1 MTFEFGP
8 YRLEVATR
16 RLLRN
21 GEAVP
26 LQPKAFDVLVA
37 LIERR
42 DRVVDK
48 AELMQLVWPD
58 SFVEEA
64 NLTQTIFVLRK
75 TLGSD
80 ASGAD
85 YIETVPRRGYRF
97 AAGVTHG
104 ATAPALAARSKRRVL
119 TTAAAAIAIT
129 IVALGMWRFSTAR
142 SGARFTET
150 TRLVVLPFENL
161 SGAAD
166 DAWLSSAFSDS
177 LTSGLQGV
185 EHVVL
190 VSRDRIVELYRL
202 EGIKPAEAIDAG
214 ALRRVATSLDVR
226 HVVHGSYQRVGDDIK
241 VIARL
246 IAADTGAITAQES
259 VTARFATLLTV
270 EDDLA
275 GRFASQLQG
284 SDHST
289 PGSPATDS
297 IEAYR
302 AVVESRTMYSESRF
316 ADAVAPLTRATT
328 LDPDYADAWA
338 MLAKVHARRA
348 TISMLASGAAEQF
361 RRDALQAAER
371 AVSLQPSL
379 YDAHLALALAY
390 REMEDFE
397 RWRAESRKAIE
408 LNPRIAEAHELL
420 ADSYFAGNAWGC
432 KRDRN
437 APIAEESFRTAIA
450 LDPRLPQAYANFSYH
465 FSWSVREA
473 DGLRVADDGLARLPG
488 NAIVTRAR
496 ALALIRLNRL
506 DEAEGALRQ
515 LLAKGAAMSAQ
526 DHLMFGMIALARR
539 NHDLATQEFDTAAA
553 RLPTSA
559 FRVAIA
565 RAFFDNGHVE
575 EGVAHLD
582 RAIAIEPSCTE
593 FAATSPAFAPYRNH
607 LRR

>member
-1 MTFEFGP
+1 
-8 YRLEVATR
+8 
-16 RLLRN
+16 
-21 GEAVP
+21 
-26 LQPKAFDVLVA
+26 
-37 LIERR
+37 
-42 DRVVDK
+42 
-48 AELMQLVWPD
+48 
-58 SFVEEA
+58 
-64 NLTQTIFVLRK
+64 
-75 TLGSD
+75 
-80 ASGAD
+80 
-85 YIETVPRRGYRF
+85 
-97 AAGVTHG
+97 
-104 ATAPALAARSKRRVL
+104 
-119 TTAAAAIAIT
+119 
-129 IVALGMWRFSTAR
+129 
-142 SGARFTET
+142 
-150 TRLVVLPFENL
+150 
-161 SGAAD
+161 
-166 DAWLSSAFSDS
+166 
-177 LTSGLQGV
+177 
-185 EHVVL
+185 
-190 VSRDRIVELYRL
+190 
-202 EGIKPAEAIDAG
+202 
-214 ALRRVATSLDVR
+214 
-226 HVVHGSYQRVGDDIK
+226 VGDDIK

-246 IAADTGAITAQES
+246 IAAETGAITAQES

-275 GRFASQLQG
+275 GRFAAQLQRRDRPAAG
-284 SDHST
+284 R
-289 PGSPATDS
+289 PATNS

-316 ADAVAPLTRATT
+316 ADALPPLTRATT
-328 LDPDYADAWA
+328 LDPDYAEAWA

-437 APIAEESFRTAIA
+437 APIAEASFRTAIA
-450 LDPRLPQAYANFSYH
+450 LDPRLPQAYANLSYH

-473 DGLRVADDGLARLPG
+473 DGLRVADDGLAILPG

-515 LLAKGAAMSAQ
+515 LLANGAAMSAQ

-539 NHDLATQEFDTAAA
+539 NHDLAVQEFDTAAA

-565 RAFFDNGHVE
+565 RAFFDNGRVE

-582 RAIAIEPSCTE
+582 RAITIEPACTE
-593 FAATSPAFAPYRNH
+593 FAATSPALPPTAITSGADEGGVAVAYCADEGGTIPFIRIYVTRLP
-607 LRR
+607 